1 MVRVNYE
8 LMETMEQS
16 IAKAERK
23 ANDIQD
29 LICRL
34 NHAMNLDMDLLMQP
48 SSSKILKNMLT
59 ASNDMMLIHEKLEA
73 LTKATTGLSQ
83 EYQET
88 EHTIQDMLN
97 DRAHTYVDLE
107 AEFTNLLSP
116 DSDETFLECD
126 DSDQLKKL
134 ERLLGVDHGNINQAD
149 ASSIRKLIQEWYH
162 LRQVI
167 SE

>member
-1 MVRVNYE
+1 M
-8 LMETMEQS
+8 
-16 IAKAERK
+16 
-23 ANDIQD
+23 
-29 LICRL
+29 
-34 NHAMNLDMDLLMQP
+34 
-48 SSSKILKNMLT
+48 
-59 ASNDMMLIHEKLEA
+59 
-73 LTKATTGLSQ
+73 
-83 EYQET
+83 
-88 EHTIQDMLN
+88 N
-97 DRAHTYVDLE
+97 DRADTYVDLE
-107 AEFTNLLSP
+107 TEFTNLLSP

>member
-48 SSSKILKNMLT
+48 K
-59 ASNDMMLIHEKLEA
+59 
-73 LTKATTGLSQ
+73 Q
-83 EYQET
+83 
-88 EHTIQDMLN
+88 
-97 DRAHTYVDLE
+97 
-107 AEFTNLLSP
+107 F
-116 DSDETFLECD
+116 
-126 DSDQLKKL
+126 
-134 ERLLGVDHGNINQAD
+134 
-149 ASSIRKLIQEWYH
+149 
-162 LRQVI
+162 
-167 SE
+167 

>member
-59 ASNDMMLIHEKLEA
+59 ASNDMMLIHEKLEPA
-73 LTKATTGLSQ
+73 RRS
-83 EYQET
+83 
-88 EHTIQDMLN
+88 
-97 DRAHTYVDLE
+97 
-107 AEFTNLLSP
+107 
-116 DSDETFLECD
+116 
-126 DSDQLKKL
+126 
-134 ERLLGVDHGNINQAD
+134 AD
-149 ASSIRKLIQEWYH
+149 I
-162 LRQVI
+162 
-167 SE
+167 